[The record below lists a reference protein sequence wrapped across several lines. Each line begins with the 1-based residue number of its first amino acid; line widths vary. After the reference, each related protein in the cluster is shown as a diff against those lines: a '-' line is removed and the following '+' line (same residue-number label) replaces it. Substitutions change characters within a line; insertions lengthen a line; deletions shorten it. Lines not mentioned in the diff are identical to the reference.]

1 MLRDCSVWSVL
12 LLPLLVYQQFMKK
25 PKWRLKAFST
35 FKWQE
40 HVRLSS
46 ACLSV

>member
-12 LLPLLVYQQFMKK
+12 LLPLLVYQQFMKE
-25 PKWRLKAFST
+25 PKSHLKACNT
-35 FKWQE
+35 FEWQE
-40 HVRLSS
+40 HVCLSS